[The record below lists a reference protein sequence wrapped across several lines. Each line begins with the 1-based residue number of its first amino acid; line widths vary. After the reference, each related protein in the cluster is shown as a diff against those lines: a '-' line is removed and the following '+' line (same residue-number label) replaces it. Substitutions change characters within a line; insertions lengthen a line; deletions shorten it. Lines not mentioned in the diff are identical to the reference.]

1 MGTLRQSKLKE
12 LAEFEVI
19 GAFED
24 NLYRLT
30 CITADLMAA
39 HRVSLMLLD
48 SAAGRGKL
56 LKLSALYGELPDHAW
71 RDDVPQQAGIAHHVF
86 GLGEF
91 LYVKDI
97 HRSRWRE
104 SARRPSGTGSFI
116 SCPIYLAGSP
126 AGVLNISEPAERMH
140 FTAADAETAELVARL
155 IGRIIQVARL
165 DRLLDSRFAQLA
177 YTLEGP
183 TDACSTLALSAHEPD
198 KVAKMLAKAFFKE
211 MRHCGFSDN
220 QIIHAAGEIISEL
233 TASLNRHKNRLGR

>member
-1 MGTLRQSKLKE
+1 MNTLRQTKLKE
-12 LAEFEVI
+12 LAEFEVN

-39 HRVSLMLLD
+39 QRVSLMLLD
-48 SAAGRGKL
+48 SAASKGKL
-56 LKLSALYGELPDHAW
+56 LKLSALYGELPDKAW
-71 RDDVPQQAGIAHHVF
+71 RDDLPEEPGIAQHVF
-86 GLGEF
+86 GVGEY
-91 LYVKDI
+91 LHVKDI
-97 HRSRWRE
+97 HRSRWRG
-104 SARRPSGTGSFI
+104 SARRPSGAGSFI

-126 AGVLNISEPAERMH
+126 AGVLNISEPAERLH
-140 FTAADAETAELVARL
+140 FTAADAEAAELAARL

-177 YTLEGP
+177 YSLEGQ
-183 TDACSTLALSAHEPD
+183 TDACSVLAISAHEPD

-211 MRHCGFSDN
+211 MRHCGFTDN

-233 TASLNRHKNRLGR
+233 TASLNRHRNRLER